1 MAKAKAKKTRK
12 NNKSGRRTAI
22 GRNPRMSTVT
32 VRNGTNPF
40 PDKLYTK
47 LKYTDVKDFGTV
59 AVGSQQ
65 YRLNSIYDPDVT
77 STGHQPYGHDGY
89 QNLFQKYRVHRCDWR
104 VRFVNASSDVP
115 FLCVAN
121 QLPDTSTYPTA
132 PQIVLLSETADVKSG
147 LASYRNKECVLS
159 GTVKIRDVIG
169 MTKQQYNDTIYT
181 TSAFGASPQQP
192 CILNL
197 GATTSDQST
206 TARLI
211 MYVDL
216 EYWVEMYEN
225 VPQSS
230 S

>member
-1 MAKAKAKKTRK
+1 MAKTKKTKAGKRK
-12 NNKSGRRTAI
+12 HARKTAI

-59 AVGSQQ
+59 SVGAQQ
-65 YRLNSIYDPDVT
+65 YRMNSIYDPDAT
-77 STGHQPYGHDGY
+77 STGHQPYGHDSYGSI
-89 QNLFQKYRVHRCDWR
+89 FQQYRVHRCDWR

-115 FLCVAN
+115 FICVVN
-121 QLPDTSTYPTA
+121 SLPDNATYGSSS
-132 PQIVLLSETADVKSG
+132 QILLLSESADVKSG

-159 GTVKIRDVIG
+159 GSALIRDIVG
-169 MTKQQYNDTIYT
+169 MTKAQYMNADTLT
-181 TSAFGASPQQP
+181 PALFGFNPQQN
-192 CILNL
+192 CMLNI
-197 GATTSDQST
+197 GATTSDQTT

-211 MYVDL
+211 VYVDI
-216 EYWVEMYEN
+216 EYWVEMFDP
-225 VPQSS
+225 VTQSS